1 MTRRARAAGGTC
13 HAHCGVVAIHR
24 SSCQEKRWS
33 TNRRSTKRRSSSDSA
48 RSGRL
53 RKRVVAWR
61 WRTGRTRTTG
71 TIRIT
76 RVVPP
81 PDGCALRSSRS
92 ARNRRSRRTAASRPC
107 SLAPGTRPA
116 GLTQRSLIAD
126 AAARLCDPASSRR
139 IAIRESPNDAG
150 PTRRTCG
157 ARGRRVHHTPLRR
170 RGMIAHFSGSRSSA
184 SNFRQAS
191 REPVEPNAVHRGDHQ
206 APAFH
211 HDRRSRTLGRND
223 FRSGIVRLEA
233 MRAVVHASNDA
244 RSRAG
249 VNAVVARNALHR
261 PRDVADPSSG
271 EASPNVVCRQACP
284 SALVSA
290 SPEMPSAMR
299 DSRSS
304 EIRSAK
310 WQRPARPIP

>member
-1 MTRRARAAGGTC
+1 VLDANDLGPLRVARVGEQRGKGVVRQHAGKRGSSAGKPSYGFSFAVVCCDAATPVASRAQGTVCQVRVRREPERLMTRRARAAGGTC

-139 IAIRESPNDAG
+139 IAIRESPNDARSHAANV
-150 PTRRTCG
+150 RR
-157 ARGRRVHHTPLRR
+157 
-170 RGMIAHFSGSRSSA
+170 SRSSSSSHA
-184 SNFRQAS
+184 I
-191 REPVEPNAVHRGDHQ
+191 
-206 APAFH
+206 APPWN
-211 HDRRSRTLGRND
+211 DRPLQWLEILGVQFPPGLARTC
-223 FRSGIVRLEA
+223 
-233 MRAVVHASNDA
+233 RA
-244 RSRAG
+244 
-249 VNAVVARNALHR
+249 
-261 PRDVADPSSG
+261 
-271 EASPNVVCRQACP
+271 
-284 SALVSA
+284 
-290 SPEMPSAMR
+290 
-299 DSRSS
+299 
-304 EIRSAK
+304 
-310 WQRPARPIP
+310 